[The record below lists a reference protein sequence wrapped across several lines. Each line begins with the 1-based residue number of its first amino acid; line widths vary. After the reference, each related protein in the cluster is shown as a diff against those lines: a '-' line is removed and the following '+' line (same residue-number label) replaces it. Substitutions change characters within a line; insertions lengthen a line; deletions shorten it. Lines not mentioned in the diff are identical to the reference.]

1 MTDPA
6 DYFVHPQ
13 ALCESLHIGPRT
25 RVWAFAHVLPGAQIG
40 ADCNICDHVF
50 IENDVRVGDR
60 VTVKCGVQLWNGVE
74 LEDDVF
80 IGPNVTFTNDLFPR
94 SRQPPSTWAR
104 TRIEKGASI
113 GANATILANTTIGQN
128 AMVGAGAVVTHPVPP
143 NSIVVGNPA
152 KIVGYVN
159 AQGGPAPGAKEA
171 YGPTGPEASRVKGV
185 QLIPLR
191 YVPDLRG
198 ALSPGEFGRDIPF
211 APQRYFL
218 VFDVPTAKTRG
229 EHAHIECHQFLLAVK
244 GSVSVVADD
253 GEQREEFQLNR
264 PNLGVYLPPM
274 TWAIQYRYSA
284 DAVLLVFASHH
295 YDAADYIRNYADF
308 LARVRR
314 A

>member
-1 MTDPA
+1 MIDPA

-50 IENDVRVGDR
+50 IENDVKVGDR

-113 GANATILANTTIGQN
+113 GANVTILANTTIGQN
-128 AMVGAGAVVTHPVPP
+128 AMVGAGAVVTRPVPP

-152 KIVGYVN
+152 KIVGL
-159 AQGGPAPGAKEA
+159 APGAKEIDES
-171 YGPTGPEASRVKGV
+171 TGPRASRVRGV
-185 QLIPLR
+185 QLITLR

-211 APQRYFL
+211 VPKRYFL

-244 GSVSVVADD
+244 GSVAVVADD
-253 GEQREEFQLNR
+253 GEQREEFLLNR

-274 TWAIQYRYSA
+274 TWAIQYRYSS

-295 YDAADYIRNYADF
+295 YEAADYIRNYADF
-308 LARVRR
+308 RSRARR

>member
-1 MTDPA
+1 MIDPA

-50 IENDVRVGDR
+50 IENDVKVGDR

-113 GANATILANTTIGQN
+113 GANVTILANTTIGQN
-128 AMVGAGAVVTHPVPP
+128 AMVGAGAVVTRPVPP

-159 AQGGPAPGAKEA
+159 AQGGLAPGAKEIDES
-171 YGPTGPEASRVKGV
+171 TGPRASRVRGV
-185 QLIPLR
+185 QLITLR

-211 APQRYFL
+211 VPKRYFL

-244 GSVSVVADD
+244 GSVAVVADD
-253 GEQREEFQLNR
+253 GEQREEFLLNR

-274 TWAIQYRYSA
+274 TWAIQYRYSS

-295 YDAADYIRNYADF
+295 YEAADYIRNYADF
-308 LARVRR
+308 RSRARR

>member
-1 MTDPA
+1 MIDPA

-50 IENDVRVGDR
+50 IENDVKVGDR

-113 GANATILANTTIGQN
+113 GANVTILANTTIGQN
-128 AMVGAGAVVTHPVPP
+128 AMVGAGAVVTRPVPP

-159 AQGGPAPGAKEA
+159 AQGGLAPVPRVGTMCCIAPAATVSTAAARPRAMCPICAARFRQASLGATSLLCPSVISWYLTCPRPRPA
-171 YGPTGPEASRVKGV
+171 VSMPTS
-185 QLIPLR
+185 
-191 YVPDLRG
+191 
-198 ALSPGEFGRDIPF
+198 
-211 APQRYFL
+211 
-218 VFDVPTAKTRG
+218 
-229 EHAHIECHQFLLAVK
+229 
-244 GSVSVVADD
+244 
-253 GEQREEFQLNR
+253 N
-264 PNLGVYLPPM
+264 
-274 TWAIQYRYSA
+274 AISFYW
-284 DAVLLVFASHH
+284 L
-295 YDAADYIRNYADF
+295 
-308 LARVRR
+308 
-314 A
+314 